1 MVNDVLH
8 GEQIVDGTAVRK
20 LARPSIC
27 SIIAASIVRISE
39 RRHRSNFNKIRGEF
53 AANFP
58 KICIARR
65 TAFSNVVRMVAFGE

>member
-27 SIIAASIVRISE
+27 SIMAASIVRISE
-39 RRHRSNFNKIRGEF
+39 IRHRSNFNKIRM
-53 AANFP
+53 
-58 KICIARR
+58 ARR

>member
-1 MVNDVLH
+1 VL
-8 GEQIVDGTAVRK
+8 
-20 LARPSIC
+20 RPRIGSIMAAW
-27 SIIAASIVRISE
+27 IARISE
-39 RRHRSNFNKIRGEF
+39 IRHRSNFNKIRGEF